1 LLEEIS
7 EHLLEYMNNIAPII
21 HKTRTQLVVEVLR
34 ERILSGDIQGG
45 EPLRQSAIA
54 EQLNVSRI
62 PVREALVQL
71 EAEGLINFEPHKGAT
86 ATLLS
91 VGQVIE
97 LFELRAMI
105 ESNLLAKAIP
115 NLTDA
120 NLAEAETTLV
130 QLELAFTLRESVA
143 SWSELNTRFHTQ
155 LYQAANCP
163 HTLEVVH
170 SLNTNCDRYIRLQ
183 LLLTGGI
190 TIAEREHRV
199 LLELCQ
205 TRDIDKATTLLQQHI
220 LHAAASIAQ
229 LVEQKI
235 KS

>member
-1 LLEEIS
+1 MS
-7 EHLLEYMNNIAPII
+7 NIPPII

-34 ERILSGDIQGG
+34 ERILSGEIEGG

-86 ATLLS
+86 ATKLS
-91 VGQVIE
+91 VEQVTE

-115 NLTDA
+115 NLTELD
-120 NLAEAETTLV
+120 LAEAEAVLV
-130 QLELAFTLRESVA
+130 QLELAFKLKDSVA
-143 SWSELNTRFHTQ
+143 SWSELNTQFHTR
-155 LYQAANCP
+155 LYQAANKP
-163 HTLEVVH
+163 HTLEVVD

-183 LLLTGGI
+183 LLFTGGI
-190 TIAEREHRV
+190 PTAEREHRV
-199 LLELCQ
+199 LLELCKS
-205 TRDIDKATTLLQQHI
+205 RDIDNATALLREHI
-220 LHAAASIAQ
+220 LHAADSITT
-229 LVEQKI
+229 LVVQKL

>member
-1 LLEEIS
+1 VIII
-7 EHLLEYMNNIAPII
+7 EYMSNIPPII
-21 HKTRTQLVVEVLR
+21 HKTRTQLVVEALR

-91 VGQVIE
+91 VEQVTE

-105 ESNLLAKAIP
+105 ESDLLAKAIP
-115 NLTDA
+115 NLSD
-120 NLAEAETTLV
+120 NDIAEAEAVLV
-130 QLELAFTLRESVA
+130 KLELAFKLKESVA
-143 SWSELNTRFHTQ
+143 SWSELNTRFHTR
-155 LYQAANCP
+155 LYQAANRP
-163 HTLEVVH
+163 HTMEVVNG
-170 SLNTNCDRYIRLQ
+170 LNTNCDRYIRLQ
-183 LLLTGGI
+183 LLFTGGI
-190 TIAEREHRV
+190 PIAEREHRV
-199 LLELCQ
+199 LLELCKK
-205 TRDIDKATTLLQQHI
+205 RDIAKATTLLREHI
-220 LHAAASIAQ
+220 LHASASITK